1 MAAKWKQMTIFG
13 KSSVAADAPEAMVSL
28 RNIAKLPFAPDGPQR
43 RQDDTR
49 SSGS

>member
-1 MAAKWKQMTIFG
+1 MKLPIPIAVI
-13 KSSVAADAPEAMVSL
+13 DRDLYHYRYYIL